1 MGLQFRIQYK
11 AGATNR
17 AADALSRQ
25 EPTDDKELAAIAV
38 AKPAWLE
45 AIVAS
50 YQQDPNTQQLI
61 TRLALDPSSEEGFA
75 LQEGVLKYQ
84 GHIWIGVDPGTQK
97 TLIAALHDSAAGGHS
112 GFHATYNWVRRLFAW
127 KGLKIMVK
135 EFVQQC
141 QTCQKA
147 KTERISPAG
156 LLQPLPIPKR
166 AWAVISLDF
175 IEGLPTSGGYN
186 VILVV
191 VDKFSKYGHF
201 LPMKH
206 PYTTLSVAVTFM
218 HNIFKLH
225 VMPLAIISDRD
236 RVFTS
241 NLWQEMFKL
250 AQTQL

>member
-1 MGLQFRIQYK
+1 MLYLDKSQLMTRNLQQSQWLSQHGSK
-11 AGATNR
+11 QSWPVTNKI
-17 AADALSRQ
+17 
-25 EPTDDKELAAIAV
+25 P
-38 AKPAWLE
+38 
-45 AIVAS
+45 
-50 YQQDPNTQQLI
+50 TQQLI

-156 LLQPLPIPKR
+156 LLQPLPIPK
-166 AWAVISLDF
+166 
-175 IEGLPTSGGYN
+175 
-186 VILVV
+186 
-191 VDKFSKYGHF
+191 
-201 LPMKH
+201 
-206 PYTTLSVAVTFM
+206 
-218 HNIFKLH
+218 
-225 VMPLAIISDRD
+225 
-236 RVFTS
+236 
-241 NLWQEMFKL
+241 
-250 AQTQL
+250 